1 MDGDELDIISDIQ
14 DGTVDAGTA
23 TPADISVSAPTQ
35 DGTVARVVKDA
46 EKPAAD
52 DKPKSLRDQ
61 ISSALKGQQDTP
73 DAAQQD
79 GRQRD
84 AQGRFAPKVGEDGKP
99 LAEAPAG
106 ALGDAAPPVAPIQ
119 APRTLSAADLQ
130 LFNAL
135 PAELQT
141 SFART
146 MEAVNA
152 DAARYAG
159 YAHLEQVIAPRRD
172 AWALQGMTEAQAI
185 SHLFALS
192 DFAGRDPAGFI
203 RYMADNAKIDLEELV
218 YADDDVDPTVKQLQ
232 QQVSQLT
239 QVLQGRDLAQQ
250 QTAHNAAV
258 DEVISFGSEKDD
270 KGNLLRPYLEELA
283 DDFLPYVQQ
292 EYSRNPNA
300 PRAQILQQAYDNACW
315 GVPTVRAKMQQ
326 AQAAAAEAET
336 VRQRAEQAAK
346 AKTAGV
352 SISSGQPASAATPTG
367 DSLSLR
373 DTIKAAMAAA
383 E

>member
-1 MDGDELDIISDIQ
+1 MEEELDIISDIQ
-14 DGTVDAGTA
+14 DGSVDASTAAPADVGVA
-23 TPADISVSAPTQ
+23 TPPQ
-35 DGTVARVVKDA
+35 DGTVARVLKDVD
-46 EKPAAD
+46 KPAD
-52 DKPKSLRDQ
+52 GDKPKSLRDQ

-73 DAAQQD
+73 EAAQQD
-79 GRQRD
+79 GQQRD
-84 AQGRFAPKVGEDGKP
+84 PKGRFTAKP
-99 LAEAPAG
+99 AEGTPPAVDPATG
-106 ALGDAAPPVAPIQ
+106 LPVAAVPPVQ
-119 APRTLSAADLQ
+119 APRSLSAADLQ

-218 YADDDVDPTVKQLQ
+218 YADDDVDPTVRQLQ
-232 QQVSQLT
+232 QQVSQLS
-239 QVLQGRDLAQQ
+239 QALQGRDAAQQ
-250 QTAHNAAV
+250 QSAHNAAV

-292 EYSRNPNA
+292 EYGRNPNA

-315 GVPTVRAKMQQ
+315 GVPSVRAKMQE
-326 AQAAAAEAET
+326 AQKAAAEAEA
-336 VRQRAEQAAK
+336 VRARAEKAAK
-346 AKTAGV
+346 AKTAGA
-352 SISSGQPASAATPTG
+352 SISSGQPASAATPSG

-373 DTIKAAMAAA
+373 DTIKAAMASAQ
-383 E
+383 